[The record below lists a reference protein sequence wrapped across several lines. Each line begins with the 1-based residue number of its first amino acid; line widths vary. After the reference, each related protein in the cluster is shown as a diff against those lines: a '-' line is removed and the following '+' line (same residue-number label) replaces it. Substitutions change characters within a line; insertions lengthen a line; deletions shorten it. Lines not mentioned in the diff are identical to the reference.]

1 VLKTFA
7 LSTVSALA
15 LAGTALAADLPRR
28 AAPPLLPPPL
38 PIFTWTG
45 AYFGINAGYISS
57 DRSTVN
63 VAGLNAVAAANVATG
78 ARPAQVRLETDGFT
92 GGGQVG
98 YNYQIGNFVL
108 GVEADA
114 AYTDMDR
121 TVAVVGTTGA
131 LTAHRST
138 LDYLGTVRGRLGIAF
153 DRVLVYGTGG
163 FAYGDVTN
171 TGLYFAPAGSGVLQF
186 SGRSSQTE
194 TGWAA
199 GGGIEYALP
208 TDSFLNFFRS
218 SAVTLKAEGLY
229 YDLGRRNVAILN
241 TGAGPAANPG
251 YVARFEQSGFIAR
264 VGLNYK
270 FGTF

>member
-1 VLKTFA
+1 MIKTF
-7 LSTVSALA
+7 L
-15 LAGTALAADLPRR
+15 LAGTAGLALVGAATAADLPRR
-28 AAPPLLPPPL
+28 MAPPMLPPVPV
-38 PIFTWTG
+38 FTWTG
-45 AYFGINAGYISS
+45 AYFGINAGYIAS
-57 DRSTVN
+57 DRAVVNTVA
-63 VAGLNAVAAANVATG
+63 VTPVGAGALASGAVPTSRNLN
-78 ARPAQVRLETDGFT
+78 TDGFT

-98 YNYQIGNFVL
+98 YNYQVGNFVL

-121 TVAVVGTTGA
+121 TVGFVGTGGVT
-131 LTAHRST
+131 TFHRQS
-138 LDYLGTVRGRLGIAF
+138 LDYLGTVRGRVGLAF

-163 FAYGDVTN
+163 FAYGDVSYRTA
-171 TGLYFAPAGSGVLQF
+171 TLSPAGAVLAGGARSGL
-186 SGRSSQTE
+186 E

-229 YDLGRRNVAILN
+229 YDLGRRTIAV
-241 TGAGPAANPG
+241 GAAGIGTALASRYETN
-251 YVARFEQSGFIAR
+251 GFIAR